1 MHISFSSFL
10 GVMYKTCVIF
20 NILLRFHLSHKLQWF
35 QQLFFKKSRTS
46 NEILMVCSVFTWKT
60 DLFQQKWGR
69 LRVTKSAILT
79 PPPKTINFNSKAL
92 TNRTL
97 FGQIG
102 TDSILACFFLVFTN
116 QFILKNVMYFQHFH
130 KKNIP
135 KSSKFLKYDKD
146 FHYFWKWHILWN
158 FKIIEIRRFL

>member
-1 MHISFSSFL
+1 MHFSFSSFL
-10 GVMYKTCVIF
+10 EVIYKTCVIF
-20 NILLRFHLSHKLQWF
+20 IILLAFHLSHKLQWF

-79 PPPKTINFNSKAL
+79 PPPKTINFNTKAF
-92 TNRTL
+92 TDWTL

-102 TDSILACFFLVFTN
+102 TDSIFACFFLVFTN
-116 QFILKNVMYFQHFH
+116 QFNLKNVRYFQLFH
-130 KKNIP
+130 KKNIT
-135 KSSKFLKYDKD
+135 KSSKL
-146 FHYFWKWHILWN
+146 
-158 FKIIEIRRFL
+158 